1 MPILL
6 ETIKRRFD
14 FLRMSKKSEKKFTKG
29 FVLQKTKRDHSKS
42 KLLNK
47 NVIRIGLTITKK
59 LGSAVTRNKIK
70 RRLRH
75 LSNEVLTN
83 MGKKNYDYVIIANRK
98 ALEMNYKELK
108 EDLIKA
114 IK

>member
-1 MPILL
+1 M
-6 ETIKRRFD
+6 
-14 FLRMSKKSEKKFTKG
+14 
-29 FVLQKTKRDHSKS
+29 
-42 KLLNK
+42 
-47 NVIRIGLTITKK
+47 
-59 LGSAVTRNKIK
+59 
-70 RRLRH
+70 RH

-98 ALEMNYKELK
+98 ALEMNNKELK

>member
-1 MPILL
+1 M
-6 ETIKRRFD
+6 FC
-14 FLRMSKKSEKKFTKG
+14 KKQKG
-29 FVLQKTKRDHSKS
+29 VTPKG

-70 RRLRH
+70 RRLRY

-83 MGKKNYDYVIIANRK
+83 IGKKNYDYVIIANRK
-98 ALEMNYKELK
+98 ALENEL
-108 EDLIKA
+108 
-114 IK
+114 